1 MRKTIS
7 LFVAVLW
14 VFVAYATVPDTITI
28 DINTEVTYNDYIA
41 SDGYW
46 EFRVENNMY
55 DIYISCLETT
65 QAAGV
70 YAVADLDPD
79 WSYIKIKS
87 PYKKVTFVEANL
99 TLTETNN
106 SHSLE
111 GTITGNDGKIYVIRL
126 FSGVPTAQ
134 TTVNVVIPT
143 WTIYDGQQRI
153 GIPSTIYT
161 GMSDDGIYVQITID
175 GENTIGS
182 FTLANCVRSDTDL
195 EVANTAKS
203 IYSLA
208 ATISEYSAGV
218 MNITADILCTN
229 NTLYHVTTTA
239 PAGTGVSNVNAAKKA
254 TKRLINDQV
263 VIEKDGKMYDTNG
276 VSHYIF

>member
-1 MRKTIS
+1 MGRTIS

-14 VFVAYATVPDTITI
+14 GFVAYATVPDTITI

-70 YAVADLDPD
+70 YTVADLDPD

-126 FSGVPTAQ
+126 YSGVPSAQ

-203 IYSLA
+203 IYSL
-208 ATISEYSAGV
+208 YSAGV

-239 PAGTGVSNVNAAKKA
+239 PPVQTGVGNVNAAKKA